1 VTPLEKKTKALEW
14 KEEFYRNWTSADG
27 LGKWSIEED
36 QAPYPGQV
44 LSTVKHDNGIYLLG
58 LFMLMLKMHGIF
70 TISDIVWFQE
80 AANRLRKRDEEGN
93 IVWGYFH
100 RRPGFTTMRE
110 AHDNYTAISAIAG
123 LASLNPLA
131 EEIALSAH
139 KNGDMINNV
148 DPTAYTIKS
157 VHQGGVV
164 AFYNVMANWHPSILY
179 WVWFLGMNLINCFKF
194 SEKHGSDRLLTI
206 LRLETLAQCPH
217 RMSNRP
223 RWIQGT
229 FALVYLTWRIVV
241 KLRWRGSLANVMA
254 AIIRPSHPIRKLAE
268 LLPPI
273 TREKTYA

>member
-164 AFYNVMANWHPSILY
+164 AFYNGQLAPIDSL
-179 WVWFLGMNLINCFKF
+179 LGLVLGDEPHKLFQVQR
-194 SEKHGSDRLLTI
+194 EARL
-206 LRLETLAQCPH
+206 
-217 RMSNRP
+217 
-223 RWIQGT
+223 
-229 FALVYLTWRIVV
+229 
-241 KLRWRGSLANVMA
+241 
-254 AIIRPSHPIRKLAE
+254 
-268 LLPPI
+268 
-273 TREKTYA
+273 